1 MILSNHYLNQQFFS
15 NENQIFK
22 SILLINNMITLGK
35 DEIAKYPFLADAGQ
49 YLKDKGFTLQQFGI
63 DPVLKIPLEKAFDRV
78 QVSADG
84 KIYKSDLIDGE
95 ASDIALEN
103 EVFSFLLAIVLLK
116 LTGITTLIKRFA
128 LAEARRAEK
137 YLEKDLANITDDS
150 KKELA
155 IKIIDDLFSIQV
167 KKQDDFFIIPISNYL
182 EHSIN
187 FHEREW
193 KLVNRRVKNG
203 SVFLTPHE
211 TVRLIRK
218 ELSNYI
224 SSKIFNAKMP
234 SMISGFEEPV
244 KKLNSLSKK
253 FVTYTV
259 TNGEYPPCI
268 KHAIEI
274 LEKGENLPHSGR
286 FMLATFLLS
295 RNQSIEQIAPLF
307 KNAPDYNERVTL
319 YQLNH
324 LAGTSGSGTQYS
336 CPSCEKLKTQNLCF
350 AIPECN
356 NILNPLQFGK
366 KRK

>member
-1 MILSNHYLNQQFFS
+1 
-15 NENQIFK
+15 
-22 SILLINNMITLGK
+22 MITLGK

-49 YLKDKGFTLQQFGI
+49 YLKDKGFTLDQFGT
-63 DPVLKIPLEKAFDRV
+63 DPDLKISLEKAFNRV

-84 KIYKSDLIDGE
+84 KIYKSDLIAGE
-95 ASDIALEN
+95 ASKDYVLER

-116 LTGITTLIKRFA
+116 LTRMTTLIKRFA

-137 YLEKDLANITDDS
+137 YLEKDLANITDGS

-155 IKIIDDLFSIQV
+155 IRIIDDLFSIQI
-167 KKQDDFFIIPISNYL
+167 KKQDDYFIIPISNYL
-182 EHSIN
+182 KHSVN
-187 FHEREW
+187 FYEREW
-193 KLVNRRVKNG
+193 KLINRHVGNG
-203 SVFLTPHE
+203 FVFLTPHE

-224 SSKIFNAKMP
+224 SSKIINAKTP

-244 KKLNSLSKK
+244 DKLISLSKK

-259 TNGEYPPCI
+259 TTGEYPPCI
-268 KHAIEI
+268 KHAIEV
-274 LEKGENLPHSGR
+274 LERGENLPHSGR
-286 FMLATFLLS
+286 FMLGTFLLA

-324 LAGTSGSGTQYS
+324 LSGTSGSGTKYS

-350 AIPECN
+350 AIPECD
-356 NILNPLQFGK
+356 NIINPIQFGK

>member
-1 MILSNHYLNQQFFS
+1 
-15 NENQIFK
+15 
-22 SILLINNMITLGK
+22 MITLGK

-49 YLKDKGFTLQQFGI
+49 YLKDKGFTLQQFGT
-63 DPVLKIPLEKAFDRV
+63 DPDLRLSVDKALNRVL
-78 QVSADG
+78 VSADG

-95 ASDIALEN
+95 ASKEYILER

-116 LTGITTLIKRFA
+116 LTGMTTLIKRFA

-137 YLEKDLANITDDS
+137 FLEKDLGNISDES

-155 IKIIDDLFSIQV
+155 IKIIDDLFSIQI
-167 KKQDDFFIIPISNYL
+167 KKQDDFFIIPIANYL
-182 EHSIN
+182 THSIN

-193 KLVNRRVKNG
+193 KLINRHVENG
-203 SVFLTPHE
+203 FVFLTSHE

-218 ELSNYI
+218 ELGNYI
-224 SSKIFNAKMP
+224 SSKILNAKTP

-244 KKLNSLSKK
+244 EKLISLSKK
-253 FVTYTV
+253 FVTHTV
-259 TNGEYPPCI
+259 STGEYPPCI
-268 KHAIEI
+268 KHAIEV

-286 FMLATFLLS
+286 FMLATFLLAK
-295 RNQSIEQIAPLF
+295 NQPVEQIAPLF

-324 LAGTSGSGTQYS
+324 LAGSSGSGTQYA

-350 AIPECN
+350 AIPECD
-356 NILNPLQFGK
+356 NIFNPLQFGK